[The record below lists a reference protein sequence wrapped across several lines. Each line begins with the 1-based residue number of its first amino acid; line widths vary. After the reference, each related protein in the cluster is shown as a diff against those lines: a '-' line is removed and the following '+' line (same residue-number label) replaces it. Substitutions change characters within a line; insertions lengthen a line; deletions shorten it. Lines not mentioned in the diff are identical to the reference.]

1 MLVVTVWIDG
11 HGDWNVNRHPGGWVR
26 WLRADQGMTV
36 RLHHGALA
44 CFEHHL
50 LYVAQAFLSISVLLG
65 GALRTVA

>member
-26 WLRADQGMTV
+26 RLRADQGMTV